1 MRTPKIEDAMKVFVV
16 LNAAAGLESQASVRD
31 AIARRLDAS
40 HIPYE
45 VHETVEGDRLGD
57 VVRAHL
63 HNGFD
68 LVVAAG
74 GDGTVSGV
82 VDGLVG
88 SSIPLCIIPTGTG
101 NLIAREL
108 GIPTTLDEAIA
119 VIGGASGSRR
129 FDAMR
134 IGNRIF
140 ILNVSVGFSASVV
153 SSATTRLKNR
163 FGRSAYLWAILLRM
177 FRWRSQYLAVAVD
190 GMADEYRAIEVSV
203 MNCGMV
209 PKALYSKGPTIR
221 VDDGHLDVFVL
232 GMKTIRDYP
241 SIIFNAVVGRSFDFL
256 WRFIKVE
263 KRATIRSNVPLQVQA
278 DGDIVGTTPIDIEV
292 VPGAVTVLVP
302 EEAGTAPIT

>member
-1 MRTPKIEDAMKVFVV
+1 MKVFVV
-16 LNAAAGLESQASVRD
+16 LNASAGLETQVSVRD
-31 AIARRLDAS
+31 AISRRLDAS

-45 VHETVEGDRLGD
+45 VHETVEGDSLGD
-57 VVRAHL
+57 VVRARL
-63 HNGFD
+63 HDGFD

-108 GIPTTLDEAIA
+108 GISTRLDEAVA
-119 VIGGASGSRR
+119 LMGGASRARR
-129 FDAMR
+129 IDAMR
-134 IGNRIF
+134 IGGRIF
-140 ILNVSVGFSASVV
+140 ILNASVGFSASVV
-153 SSATTRLKNR
+153 SGATKRLKNR
-163 FGRSAYLWAILLRM
+163 FGRSAYLWAILLKM
-177 FRWRSQYLAVAVD
+177 FRWRSRYLAVAVD
-190 GMADEYRAIEVSV
+190 GIANEYRAIEVSV

-241 SIIFNAVVGRSFDFL
+241 GMIFNAVLGRRFDFL

-263 KRATIRSNVPLQVQA
+263 KRATIRSNVPLQIQA

-302 EEAGTAPIT
+302 EKAATAPEEDPEDA

>member
-1 MRTPKIEDAMKVFVV
+1 MKVFVV

-40 HIPYE
+40 HISYE
-45 VHETVEGDRLGD
+45 VYETVEGDRLGD

-108 GIPTTLDEAIA
+108 GISTTLDEAVA
-119 VIGGASGSRR
+119 LIGGASGSRR

-134 IGNRIF
+134 IGDRIF

-177 FRWRSQYLAVAVD
+177 FRWRSRYLAVAVD
-190 GMADEYRAIEVSV
+190 GTADEYRAIEVSV

-241 SIIFNAVVGRSFDFL
+241 SIIFNAVAGRPFDFL

-278 DGDIVGTTPIDIEV
+278 DGDIVGTTPVDIEV

>member
-1 MRTPKIEDAMKVFVV
+1 MKVFAV
-16 LNAAAGLESQASVRD
+16 LNPAAGQETQESVRD
-31 AIARRLDAS
+31 ALARRLGAS

-57 VVRAHL
+57 IVRARL
-63 HNGFD
+63 RDGFD

-108 GIPTTLDEAIA
+108 GISTKLDEAVA
-119 VIGGASGSRR
+119 LIGGATGSRR
-129 FDAMR
+129 IDAMR
-134 IGNRIF
+134 IGGRIF
-140 ILNVSVGFSASVV
+140 ILNASVGVTASVV
-153 SSATTRLKNR
+153 SSATTSLKNR
-163 FGRSAYLWAILLRM
+163 FGRFAYLWGILLKM
-177 FRWRSQYLAVAVD
+177 FRWRSRYLAVMVD
-190 GMADEYRAIEVSV
+190 GIADEYRAIEVSI
-203 MNCGMV
+203 MNCAMV

-221 VDDGHLDVFVL
+221 VDDGHLDVFVV
-232 GMKTIRDYP
+232 GMKTVRDYP
-241 SIIFNAVVGRSFDFL
+241 GLIFNIVAGRPFDFL

-278 DGDIVGTTPIDIEV
+278 DGDIVGTTPIEIEV
-292 VPGAVTVLVP
+292 VPGAVVVLVP
-302 EEAGTAPIT
+302 EEAVGQNNPSFAVHG